1 MAAYRHGMSGTIH
14 SRPAGPAY
22 RLQAPTP
29 RLLNLLCQL
38 GEGTMVLRQD
48 GLSLAKTCCFG
59 LCVADGQGGWHL
71 LRDAISGLEADLQ
84 RAHHVYL
91 LPDPDDGIPVFATAS
106 PGGEID
112 LSVRLENQR
121 WDSRIIR
128 SIIGGFRGVP
138 VEPREGRSLRAG
150 AWLDDWSSTSPA
162 TGGIRWEILA
172 ALDGCRCL
180 EVEVRSGMHRATAAF
195 RPAFMDSEGAVL
207 RISDLARK
215 NVVFADAGAPGFRWT
230 SLAPG
235 HLKIRAETPQGA
247 GHLGIAAPAA

>member
-1 MAAYRHGMSGTIH
+1 MTAYRRSMSGTIH
-14 SRPAGPAY
+14 PRPAGPAY

-38 GEGTMVLRQD
+38 GEGTMVLRQE

-59 LCVADGQGGWHL
+59 LCVADGRGGWHL

-84 RAHHVYL
+84 RAHHIYL
-91 LPDPDDGIPVFATAS
+91 LPDPDDAIPVFATAS

-112 LSVRLENQR
+112 LSIRLEHQR
-121 WDSRIIR
+121 WDSRVIR
-128 SIIGGFRGVP
+128 SIIDGFDGVP
-138 VEPREGRSLRAG
+138 VEAREGRCLRAG
-150 AWLDDWSSTSPA
+150 AWLDDWSSTSPP
-162 TGGIRWEILA
+162 TGGIRWELLA

-207 RISDLARK
+207 RISDLERR

-235 HLKIRAETPQGA
+235 HLKIRAEVSQRA
-247 GHLGIAAPAA
+247 IRLAIPAA

>member
-1 MAAYRHGMSGTIH
+1 MSGTIH

-22 RLQAPTP
+22 RLQGSTS

-38 GEGTMVLRQD
+38 GEGTLVLRQE
-48 GLSLAKTCCFG
+48 GLSLAKTCTFG

-71 LRDAISGLEADLQ
+71 LRDAISGLETDLQ
-84 RAHHVYL
+84 RVHHVYL
-91 LPDPDDGIPVFATAS
+91 LPDPDDGIPMLATAS

-112 LSVRLENQR
+112 LSIRLEGHQ
-121 WDSRIIR
+121 WKSRIIR
-128 SIIGGFRGVP
+128 SIAEDFHGIP
-138 VEPREGRSLRAG
+138 VEAREGRCLRAG
-150 AWLDDWSSTSPA
+150 AWLDDWNHTSPA
-162 TGGIRWEILA
+162 TEGIRWEILA
-172 ALDGCRCL
+172 ALDACRCL

-207 RISDLARK
+207 RIADATRK

-235 HLKIRAETPQGA
+235 HLKIRAEASRRA
-247 GHLGIAAPAA
+247 GRLAAPAA